1 MWPDP
6 RDRSRYSRSHDLPF
20 RASIE
25 QRKRY
30 AEYLSALIRSESWA
44 VYRESAT
51 AAANCESQAES
62 LLSDLEKDIAER
74 ALTIGLTVGIS
85 RNRYIDLFTI
95 FAAAL
100 ELQLHVLSRLGKR
113 PSLHPWRL
121 LIQRCGASLFINSY
135 LNRQDSLALNLMIKK
150 AGMGLYAAGDLME
163 GTATHLSENDI
174 DLDEALNLS
183 HAGLVG
189 MRRRAWNLARRWRS
203 HLDRSGC
210 MRLAL

>member
-1 MWPDP
+1 VPG
-6 RDRSRYSRSHDLPF
+6 

-25 QRKRY
+25 QRERH

-100 ELQLHVLSRLGKR
+100 ELQLHVLSRL
-113 PSLHPWRL
+113 
-121 LIQRCGASLFINSY
+121 LFPILRYEYCTHSGTTLQAIFEY
-135 LNRQDSLALNLMIKK
+135 L
-150 AGMGLYAAGDLME
+150 
-163 GTATHLSENDI
+163 
-174 DLDEALNLS
+174 
-183 HAGLVG
+183 
-189 MRRRAWNLARRWRS
+189 
-203 HLDRSGC
+203 SGIG
-210 MRLAL
+210 